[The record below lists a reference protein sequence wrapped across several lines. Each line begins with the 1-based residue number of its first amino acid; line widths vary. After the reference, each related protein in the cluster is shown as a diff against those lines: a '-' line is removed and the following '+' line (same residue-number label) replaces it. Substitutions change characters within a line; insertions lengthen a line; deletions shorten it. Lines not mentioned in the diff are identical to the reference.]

1 MDQEKYNQL
10 REQLVESAQWPAL
23 YMFKFIIPNKDEKL
37 ETLKAIFPE
46 GTQFAFKTSKDM
58 RFISITVK
66 IEMQDAD
73 AVIAIY
79 EQTKH
84 IEGLLALLSFNLEI

>member
-10 REQLVESAQWPAL
+10 RDQLIESTQWPSL

-37 ETLKAIFPE
+37 DAVKAVFPK

-58 RFISITVK
+58 RYLSITVK
-66 IEMQDAD
+66 ITMKDAD

-84 IEGLLALLSFNLEI
+84 IEGLLAI

>member
-1 MDQEKYNQL
+1 MDQEKYNQI
-10 REQLVESAQWPAL
+10 RKQLIDSTQWPSI
-23 YMFKFIIPNKDEKL
+23 YMFKFIIPNKDEKT
-37 ETLKAIFPE
+37 EAIKAIFPK

-58 RFISITVK
+58 RYLSITIK
-66 IEMQDAD
+66 IMMKDAD

-84 IEGLLALLSFNLEI
+84 IEGILAL

>member
-10 REQLVESAQWPAL
+10 REQLIESTQWPSL

-37 ETLKAIFPE
+37 EAVKAVFPK
-46 GTQFAFKTSKDM
+46 GTKFAVKTSKDM

-66 IEMQDAD
+66 IKMKDAD

-84 IEGLLALLSFNLEI
+84 IEGLLAL

>member
-10 REQLVESAQWPAL
+10 REQLIESAQWPSL

-37 ETLKAIFPE
+37 DAVKAIFPKE
-46 GTQFAFKTSKDM
+46 TQFAFKTSKDM
-58 RFISITVK
+58 GFLSITVK
-66 IEMQDAD
+66 IKLQDAD

-84 IEGLLALLSFNLEI
+84 IEGLLAL

>member
-10 REQLVESAQWPAL
+10 REQLIESTQWPSL
-23 YMFKFIIPNKDEKL
+23 YMFKFILPNKDEKL
-37 ETLKAIFPE
+37 EAVKAIFPK

-66 IEMQDAD
+66 IKMKDAD

-84 IEGLLALLSFNLEI
+84 IEGLLAL

>member
-10 REQLVESAQWPAL
+10 REQLIESAEWPAL

-37 ETLKAIFPE
+37 ETLKAIFPAE
-46 GTQFAFKTSKDM
+46 TKFAFKTSKDM

-66 IEMQDAD
+66 ITMQDAD

-84 IEGLLALLSFNLEI
+84 IEGLLAL

>member
-10 REQLVESAQWPAL
+10 REQLIESAQWPAL
-23 YMFKFIIPNKDEKL
+23 YMFKFIIPNKDEEL
-37 ETLKAIFPE
+37 ETLKAIFPK

-66 IEMQDAD
+66 IKMQDAD

-79 EQTKH
+79 EQTKQ
-84 IEGLLALLSFNLEI
+84 IEGLLAL

>member
-1 MDQEKYNQL
+1 MEQEKYNQL
-10 REQLVESAQWPAL
+10 RDQLIESTQWPSL

-37 ETLKAIFPE
+37 EAVKAIFPK

-58 RFISITVK
+58 GFLSITVK
-66 IEMQDAD
+66 IKMKDAD
-73 AVIAIY
+73 AVITIY

-84 IEGLLALLSFNLEI
+84 IEGLFAL

>member
-1 MDQEKYNQL
+1 MDQERYNQL
-10 REQLVESAQWPAL
+10 RQQLADSAQWPAL

-46 GTQFAFKTSKDM
+46 GTQFAFKTSRDI

-66 IEMQDAD
+66 IIMKDAD

-79 EQTKH
+79 EQAKQ
-84 IEGLLALLSFNLEI
+84 IEGLLAL

>member
-1 MDQEKYNQL
+1 MDQDRYNQL
-10 REQLVESAQWPAL
+10 REQLIESAQWPAL

-37 ETLKAIFPE
+37 EALKAVFTKE
-46 GTQFAFKTSKDM
+46 TQYAFKTSKDM

-66 IEMQDAD
+66 IMMQDAD

-79 EQTKH
+79 EQTKK
-84 IEGLLALLSFNLEI
+84 IEGLLAL

>member
-10 REQLVESAQWPAL
+10 REQLIESAQWPAL

-37 ETLKAIFPE
+37 ETLKAIFPK
-46 GTQFAFKTSKDM
+46 GTRFAYKTSKDM

-66 IEMQDAD
+66 IKMKDAD

-79 EQTKH
+79 EQTKK
-84 IEGLLALLSFNLEI
+84 IEGLLAL